1 MNYQETGVYDITS
14 NDENEMYKFIDNA
27 VKPILAKSSLDE
39 NLKKE
44 IAGWMEVDIMDNK
57 IWSIKKGVKAIMDW
71 YKVK

>member
-1 MNYQETGVYDITS
+1 
-14 NDENEMYKFIDNA
+14 MYKFIDNA